1 MSSRRARW
9 ITAGVILF
17 VVVLGLVVRH
27 QVKVY
32 RSHQA
37 RAADARE
44 KSGVRRALF
53 DLLQPVALANC
64 RLQRFGEKN
73 DGGYL
78 MCGNLLSEARAGYSY
93 GISGYDQW
101 GCDIST
107 TLGVKLHQYDCFN
120 TEQPAC
126 PRGATIFHAE
136 CVAGGTRT
144 TEGRVFDT
152 IEHQLAR
159 NGDGANRVVLKIDV
173 EGAEWDAFLQAS
185 DAVLER
191 IDQVAVEFHG
201 SGEEQ
206 HVRVIERL
214 KRFFHVAHLHFN
226 NFSCDPYLDP
236 FPTWAYEVLFVN
248 KRLGV
253 VDPSTRPTLPHP
265 LDAPNNPSAPDCLP
279 KVR

>member
-1 MSSRRARW
+1 MTSRRSRW
-9 ITAGVILF
+9 VTAGAILF
-17 VVVLGLVVRH
+17 VVILGLVVRN

-32 RSHQA
+32 LRHQA
-37 RAADARE
+37 RAADAHD
-44 KSGVRRALF
+44 KVRVRQALF

-64 RLQRFGEKN
+64 QLQRFGEQN

-93 GISGYDQW
+93 GISGYDKW

-107 TLGVKLHQYDCFN
+107 TFGIKLHQYDCFN

-126 PRGATIFHAE
+126 PRGATTFHAE
-136 CVAGGTRT
+136 CVAEAPRT

-152 IEHQLAR
+152 IENQLAR
-159 NGDGANRVVLKIDV
+159 NGDGTNRIVLKIDV
-173 EGAEWDAFLQAS
+173 EGAEWDAFLHAS

-191 IDQVAVEFHG
+191 IDQIAVEFHG
-201 SGEEQ
+201 AGEEQ
-206 HVRVIERL
+206 HVRVLERL
-214 KRFFHVAHLHFN
+214 KKTFHVVHLHFN

-236 FPTWAYEVLFVN
+236 FPSWAYEVLFVN

-253 VDPSTRPTLPHP
+253 VDPSKGATVPHP
-265 LDAPNNPSAPDCLP
+265 LDAPNNPKAADCP
-279 KVR
+279 TKAR